1 MRLPRTFTPNLTY
14 IYSTEDFTQC
24 AQGSKHKV
32 EDPGPRRLTILQHSC
47 CVLLVDLKAEVSLQ
61 VVKIPNTSN
70 PFRYAGANLPAGCN
84 TNTAEPSK
92 DIIFCMF
99 SPVLMSLAKSNKK
112 AKVFS
117 LVNGSTQFGN
127 FSKTRGL
134 WPNSLSLGCWARAWG
149 TFTRGKVGATLVG
162 LTQPLP
168 KRDLGLSLT
177 LREWTAV
184 LVFEFSSKDSLPDH
198 LFSISVSSSQP
209 NPFL

>member
-1 MRLPRTFTPNLTY
+1 MYALFAPFLGLKRCLRQFFHFSKVCVCPAFAPNLTY

-47 CVLLVDLKAEVSLQ
+47 CVLLADLKAEVSLQ

-70 PFRYAGANLPAGCN
+70 PFRYAGADLPAGCN

-134 WPNSLSLGCWARAWG
+134 WTSSSSLGCWATSA
-149 TFTRGKVGATLVG
+149 
-162 LTQPLP
+162 
-168 KRDLGLSLT
+168 
-177 LREWTAV
+177 
-184 LVFEFSSKDSLPDH
+184 
-198 LFSISVSSSQP
+198 
-209 NPFL
+209 